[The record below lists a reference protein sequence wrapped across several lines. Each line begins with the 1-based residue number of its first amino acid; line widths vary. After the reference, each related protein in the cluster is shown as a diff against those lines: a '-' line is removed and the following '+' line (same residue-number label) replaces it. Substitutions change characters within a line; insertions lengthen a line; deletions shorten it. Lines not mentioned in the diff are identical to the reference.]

1 MFGQH
6 GLADVGP
13 SADRINQTYPSRAIT
28 CVAIGAIAGLAW
40 AAGFRAYMAELAGPS
55 SVVGWGGTFFAVLL
69 PGLVTGGLLG
79 WAEHL
84 RRIGGRP
91 RWRWLAAAPIA
102 LAVAP
107 MLMPGAFVTLLTT
120 GLGGGAVGVAIIAL
134 GGGYAL
140 SGRGPRWP
148 RVLCAVLSGALLVGF
163 AVATPAIGG
172 SRLAL
177 TEPRGAWV
185 AVLVTSFLV
194 VLTVAAAIP
203 HRPITTRPGAHRTGE
218 LR

>member
-1 MFGQH
+1 MNRAG
-6 GLADVGP
+6 
-13 SADRINQTYPSRAIT
+13 TSRAIN
-28 CVAIGAIAGLAW
+28 CVTIGAIAGLAW

-55 SVVGWGGTFFAVLL
+55 SVVGWGGTFVAVLL

-84 RRIGGRP
+84 RQIGGRP
-91 RWRWLAAAPIA
+91 RWRWLAAAPSA

-107 MLMPGAFVTLLTT
+107 MLMPGAIVTLVTT
-120 GLGGGAVGVAIIAL
+120 GMGGGAIGVALIAL

-148 RVLCAVLSGALLVGF
+148 RLLCAVLSGALLVGF
-163 AVATPAIGG
+163 AVTARAVGG

-177 TEPRGAWV
+177 TESRGAWV

-194 VLTVAAAIP
+194 VLTVAASIP
-203 HRPITTRPGAHRTGE
+203 HRPITTRPDA
-218 LR
+218 

>member
-1 MFGQH
+1 M
-6 GLADVGP
+6 
-13 SADRINQTYPSRAIT
+13 NQACSSRAIT
-28 CVAIGAIAGLAW
+28 CVAVGAIAGLAW

-55 SVVGWGGTFFAVLL
+55 SGFGWGGTFGAVLL
-69 PGLVTGGLLG
+69 PGVVTGGLLG

-91 RWRWLAAAPIA
+91 RWRWLAAAPVVF
-102 LAVAP
+102 AVAP
-107 MLMPGAFVTLLTT
+107 MLMPGALFALVTT
-120 GLGGGAVGVAIIAL
+120 GLGGGAIGVALVAL

-148 RVLCAVLSGALLVGF
+148 RVLSAVLSGALLVG
-163 AVATPAIGG
+163 VAASVPAIGG

-185 AVLVTSFLV
+185 AVLATSFLV
-194 VLTVAAAIP
+194 VLAAAASIP
-203 HRPITTRPGAHRTGE
+203 HRAIPTRPNT
-218 LR
+218 